1 MRIGRRF
8 GAKLG
13 VALALAQI
21 LHGSPALAQ
30 TSRQRWERMCQI
42 RLEKFDRI
50 LPEVLK
56 ENQIDMWIVAQK
68 EGHPDPL
75 YDDLGR
81 GYTGSIG
88 YYVFSDR
95 GGARVE
101 RVALGITGGML
112 ERCQAYDSVTGDA
125 DLRAFVKARDPKR
138 IGINTSD
145 EIGAADGL
153 THTLHRHLT
162 RTLGEPYA
170 GRMVSAEKLVSDYR
184 SRHVAS
190 EIVAFGEAG
199 EWSRTIAERA
209 LSNEV
214 VTPGKT
220 TLIDVAWWMW
230 DQLLAN
236 GLSSSFDMPSVYV
249 TGPDGI
255 EDTSNDRII
264 QRGDLLVIDWG
275 VGYLGF
281 FTDVKRM
288 AYVLRDGEREVPKGI
303 RRAFDQALKVREMI
317 RRTIR
322 AGGTAQE
329 MLDRLNGQV
338 STLPGFALMKT
349 FNRPSADPSVT
360 DVIIGCHSVGD
371 LGHGSGPSIAFFNP
385 QRLTFTI
392 RPSNLFSIE
401 FFAYTAAP
409 EWNGKKVRIPLEDDA
424 VVTERGVEWLY
435 PINNRI
441 LLIK

>member
-1 MRIGRRF
+1 MNRVR
-8 GAKLG
+8 A
-13 VALALAQI
+13 VALAL
-21 LHGSPALAQ
+21 GSVVLAQ
-30 TSRQRWERMCQI
+30 ALVTAPAAAQESRGRWERVCQI
-42 RLEKFDRI
+42 RQEKFDRI
-50 LPEVLK
+50 LPEVLR

-68 EGHPDPL
+68 EGHADPL

-81 GYTGSIG
+81 GYTSGIG
-88 YYVFSDR
+88 YYVFTDR
-95 GGARVE
+95 GSGRIE
-101 RVALGITGGML
+101 RVALGVTGGML
-112 ERCQAYDSVTGDA
+112 ERCPAYDRVTDET
-125 DLRAFVKARDPKR
+125 DLAAFVAERNPKR

-153 THTLHRHLT
+153 THTLYQHLV
-162 RTLGEPYA
+162 RTLGPSYA

-220 TLIDVAWWMW
+220 ALIDVAWWMW
-230 DQLLAN
+230 DQLLAH
-236 GLSSSFDMPSVYV
+236 GLFSSFDMPSVYV
-249 TGPDGI
+249 TGPNGI

-275 VGYLGF
+275 VGYLNF
-281 FTDVKRM
+281 YTDMKRM
-288 AYVLRDGEREVPKGI
+288 AYVLKDGEREAPHGLQL
-303 RRAFDQALKVREMI
+303 AFDRATEVRDMI

-322 AGGTAQE
+322 PGGTAQE
-329 MLDRLNGQV
+329 MLDRLNQQV
-338 STLPGFALMKT
+338 ATMPGFALMKT

-385 QRLTFTI
+385 LRLTFPI
-392 RPSNLFSIE
+392 RPTNLFSIE
-401 FFAYTAAP
+401 FFAYTSAP
-409 EWNGKKVRIPLEDDA
+409 EWGGKKVRIPLEDDA
-424 VVTERGVEWLY
+424 VVTERGVEWVY
-435 PINNRI
+435 PVSRRI
-441 LLIK
+441 LVIK